1 MIKMWNIDLSKKK
14 KKCGI
19 LREREREREREKQ
32 GKGTNLHEDCFDKPP
47 RKSGDVCSNNFEL

>member
-1 MIKMWNIDLSKKK
+1 MWNIDLSKKK
-14 KKCGI
+14 KMWNI
-19 LREREREREREKQ
+19 EREREREREREKQ